1 MSKHHH
7 EDTAAVLWFF
17 ALIALAAICAG
28 LR

>member
-1 MSKHHH
+1 MSQHQR
-7 EDTAAVLWFF
+7 EDTAGVVWLF

>member
-1 MSKHHH
+1 MTPPQR
-7 EDTAAVLWFF
+7 EDAAGVVWLF

>member
-1 MSKHHH
+1 MTPPQR
-7 EDTAAVLWFF
+7 EDTAGIVWLF